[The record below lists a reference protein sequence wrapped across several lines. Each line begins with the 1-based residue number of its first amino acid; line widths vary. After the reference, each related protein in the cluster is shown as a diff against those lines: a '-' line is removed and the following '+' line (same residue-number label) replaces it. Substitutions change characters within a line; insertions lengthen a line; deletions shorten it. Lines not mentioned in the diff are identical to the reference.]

1 MESTWEGRDL
11 PVLEKIVDYYDQYG
25 ESPQPSDLAYMLG
38 WYEQVDDPDDAV
50 EDVERALRALE
61 HEQPPFIT
69 DLQKTAS
76 GEVVG
81 IGAPTGH
88 ARRTVGAWPTPD
100 ILADR
105 IIVALNEA
113 ADNEPDEVKK
123 GKLRRAAE
131 AVAGVGRDILTDVTA
146 QVITKGMYGG

>member
-1 MESTWEGRDL
+1 MESTWETRDL
-11 PVLEKIVDYYDQYG
+11 PVLEAIVRTYDETG
-25 ESPQPSDLAYMLG
+25 ESPSPPAIAETCGLSGDEVQ
-38 WYEQVDDPDDAV
+38 
-50 EDVERALRALE
+50 RALRALDYNE
-61 HEQPPFIT
+61 PSFVT
-69 DLQKTAS
+69 KMYVA
-76 GEVVG
+76 GGGAGVVA

-100 ILADR
+100 NLADR

-113 ADNEPDEVKK
+113 ADNEPDEGKK